1 MDRGAWQ
8 TTVQGVT
15 KESDMTETKQHK
27 ELFPNINVYTQH
39 LHRLNILDCLMT
51 IGILSYPPVFSLFPD
66 ICGLPQ
72 QFPTY
77 CDIRTLFQWL
87 NSTLLKFNG
96 VNSTLNI
103 LLGFPCGSTGKE

>member
-15 KESDMTETKQHK
+15 KESDMTATKQHT

-51 IGILSYPPVFSLFPD
+51 IGILSCLPVFSLLPD

-77 CDIRTLFQWL
+77 CDIRTLFQL
-87 NSTLLKFNG
+87 VNSILLKFNG
-96 VNSTLNI
+96 
-103 LLGFPCGSTGKE
+103 GE